1 FKPWSKALVVRVLE
15 KSFSYQALKRRL
27 EFLWAKRGRIQ
38 VSDLSNDLCLIWFSE
53 NDDCQRAAFNGPWK
67 MFDYYITVAQWTPEF
82 NEDEPLLTIMT
93 WVRLP
98 KLPIHFLNYT
108 AVNRIVN
115 CIGRTV
121 RMDLATSEGARARY
135 ARFCVEVDLTKP
147 LLGKYMIGNK
157 ILYVDY
163 ESLENM

>member
-1 FKPWSKALVVRVLE
+1 FFKPWSKALVVRVLE

-67 MFDYYITVAQWTPEF
+67 M
-82 NEDEPLLTIMT
+82 
-93 WVRLP
+93 
-98 KLPIHFLNYT
+98 